1 MGWRTV
7 VVNKNCK
14 LSYKNDY
21 LVIRSETLQMIH
33 LSEINLIIVENGM
46 VSITSYLINEL
57 INNKIKLIFCDEK
70 HNPAGEVMPY
80 YGSFNTSKKILNQI
94 KWKKERKDEIWR
106 QIVKYKIH
114 NQAMLL
120 KKLDIA
126 GYEKLLEFE
135 KEVEMADKTNR
146 EGHAAKVYFNLLF
159 TKDFVR
165 GTNSMINSGL
175 DYGYAIILSTINKDV
190 VSKGYITQIGIN
202 HKSEFNQFNL
212 ACDLMEPFRPL
223 VDKIVYENCNLELN
237 KNQKY
242 KLIDVLNNK
251 IEIGHKEQYVGN
263 AIPIYIQSVFDAL
276 ETEKESKILNYE
288 I

>member
-7 VVNKNCK
+7 VVNRNCK

-21 LVIRSETLQMIH
+21 LVIRSENLQMIH

-70 HNPAGEVMPY
+70 HNPSGEIMSY
-80 YGSFNTSKKILNQI
+80 YGSFNTSKKILKQTKWEDEKKDKVWQQI
-94 KWKKERKDEIWR
+94 IKN
-106 QIVKYKIH
+106 KIH
-114 NQAMLL
+114 NQAMIL
-120 KKLDIA
+120 KELKIEN
-126 GYEKLLEFE
+126 YEKILEYE
-135 KEVEMADKTNR
+135 SQVLPGDKTNR

-159 TKDFVR
+159 GKKFIR
-165 GTNSMINSGL
+165 GESDNTNSNL
-175 DYGYAIILSTINKDV
+175 DYGYSILLSTINREI
-190 VSKGYITQIGIN
+190 VSKGYITQLGIN

-223 VDKIVYENCNLELN
+223 IDKIVYENNQSELN

-251 IEIGHKEQYVGN
+251 VEIEHKDQYVSN
-263 AIPIYIQSVFDAL
+263 AIPIYMQSVFEAL
-276 ETEKESKILNYE
+276 ESEKESKILNYE
-288 I
+288 L

>member
-7 VVNKNCK
+7 VINKNCK

-21 LVIRSETLQMIH
+21 LIVRSETLQMIH
-33 LSEINLIIVENGM
+33 LSEINLIIIENGM

-80 YGSFNTSKKILNQI
+80 YSSFNTSKKILKQT
-94 KWKKERKDEIWR
+94 KWKDERKDYVWQ
-106 QIVKYKIH
+106 QIVKNKIH
-114 NQAMLL
+114 NQARVL
-120 KKLDIA
+120 KNLNIEN
-126 GYEKLLEFE
+126 YEKLLEFE
-135 KEVEMADKTNR
+135 NQVILGDKTNR

-159 TKDFVR
+159 GKDFIR
-165 GTNSMINSGL
+165 GTDSKINNSL
-175 DYGYAIILSTINKDV
+175 DYGYSIILSTMNKEI
-190 VSKGYITQIGIN
+190 VSKGYITPLGIN

-223 VDKIVYENCNLELN
+223 IDKIVYENCNRELN
-237 KNQKY
+237 LNQKY

-251 IEIGHKEQYVGN
+251 IEIAHKEQFVGN

-276 ETEKESKILNYE
+276 ENEKESHILNYE
-288 I
+288 L